1 MDSSRYVQILCGVCG
16 GKTLVIGQSR
26 PKECGLCKA
35 PFEDPSSEPRATD
48 PAVRGVPATFTRG
61 TFTNV
66 QTQRPRPPNASRPS
80 AGAHK
85 TSSAADS
92 GDGGLKEKLIRFF
105 TPRS

>member
-1 MDSSRYVQILCGVCG
+1 MDGTRYVQILCGVCG
-16 GKTLVIGQSR
+16 GKTLAIGQSR

-35 PFEDPSSEPRATD
+35 PFEDRSGEPQATD
-48 PAVRGVPATFTRG
+48 PAVRGVPATFSRG

-66 QTQRPRPPNASRPS
+66 QTQRPRPANGSRPT
-80 AGAHK
+80 AGAQK
-85 TSSAADS
+85 PTSAADS